1 MWVCACG
8 WWGVHGDHVGVYG
21 ESAGGDAN
29 LASVDD
35 IDTKRKL
42 ICSAPCTNG
51 R

>member
-1 MWVCACG
+1 MWVWACG
-8 WWGVHGDHVGVYG
+8 GWVVHGDRVGVDG

-35 IDTKRKL
+35 TDTKRKL